1 MKRIA
6 AALFV
11 MASLASAQ
19 DPVSASGTG
28 SVSGHVICGDT
39 QRPARFAQVV
49 LFGVPVKATP
59 QAEVNSDTSQADQVK
74 AMRSV
79 MESMGKTNLVQ
90 AQTGVE
96 GAFLATDVPPGDY
109 YVFGA
114 AAGYESPLNIVLA
127 ALAAGADASKPLPG
141 VPTLHVSADRLSS
154 VDVTMQRGAAI
165 SGTIAWDD
173 GSPLAGAILSVTPA
187 KGEQKPPMEFTML
200 AMTDLRSLINT
211 SDDLGHFRITGL
223 APGDYIVKAM
233 IQNGTQ
239 SGLGAAMNLQ
249 KQAAHAPMMIYAPAA
264 FHSSDAK
271 AVTVNAG
278 EEAREENI
286 TLDLGKTY
294 SVSGRIEAADDHHGI
309 NQATVRLTDKNDKEL
324 NRSAPV
330 DAAGNYTVTFV
341 PAGTYTL
348 AVESAADTVPDEAK
362 KKKAGLFNFGSDK
375 SVRRYVST
383 KQDVMVAGKDL
394 TGETI
399 SLAVDKN
406 AKDDDGDMAG
416 ALGALLGGDDDDKK
430 PSR

>member
-96 GAFLATDVPPGDY
+96 GAFLATDVPPDTH
-109 YVFGA
+109 A
-114 AAGYESPLNIVLA
+114 AHRSRL
-127 ALAAGADASKPLPG
+127 ADASKPLPG

-271 AVTVNAG
+271 AVKVNAG

-375 SVRRYVST
+375 TVRRYVST
-383 KQDVMVAGKDL
+383 KQDVMVAGKDV